1 MNIIHAADIHLDMPL
16 SSLPPEKASVRREER
31 RKSFSSII
39 DYTLKSG
46 ADALIISGDLFDS
59 PSPSEG
65 TLRFCANEFNRLS
78 GIPVFISLGNHDY
91 GVRESY
97 FPGNV
102 HIFPAAFKTYD
113 CGAFSVSGAS
123 FSREECVIPLL
134 PPENDGK
141 IHILAVHGDLTPSSP
156 YNPMDKDLLSSLGY
170 DYVALGHIHTYN
182 RYKQLVYPGCHDG
195 GGFDETGEK
204 GFVSC
209 DISKGSLDVSFIPS
223 SSRIYERLDFDIS
236 SLASSSQIVCALS
249 PKLCGGIYDVSLIGR
264 RCASFTPNTAF
275 IQSELSGRAFY
286 LKITD
291 KSKSSVNLSDNILV
305 KLCSEYLA
313 EKCSGEEY
321 DMSLD
326 FVVRALLGEEI
337 DL

>member
-1 MNIIHAADIHLDMPL
+1 MKLIHASDIHLDMPL

-31 RKSFSSII
+31 RKSFSAII
-39 DYTLKSG
+39 DYTLQCD
-46 ADALIISGDLFDS
+46 ADALIIAGDLFDS
-59 PSPSEG
+59 PFPSESA
-65 TLRFCANEFNRLS
+65 LRFCANEFNRLS

-91 GVRESY
+91 GVQKSY

-102 HIFPAAFKTYD
+102 HIFPAVFKTYD
-113 CGAFSVSGAS
+113 CGGFTVSGAS
-123 FSREECVIPLL
+123 FSREECVIPLS

-141 IHILAVHGDLTPSSP
+141 IHILAVHGDLNPSSR
-156 YNPMDKDLLSSLGY
+156 YNPMDKDFLASLGY
-170 DYVALGHIHTYN
+170 DYVALGHVHTYN
-182 RYKQLVYPGCHDG
+182 RYKQLIYPGCHDG

-209 DISKGSLDVSFIPS
+209 DISKDSLNVSFIPS
-223 SSRIYERLDFDIS
+223 SSRIYESFDFDIS
-236 SLASSSQIVCALS
+236 SLTSSSQIVHALS
-249 PKLCGGIYDVSLIGR
+249 QKLCGGIYDISLTGR

-275 IQSELSGRAFY
+275 IQKELSQHAFH
-286 LKITD
+286 LRITD

-321 DMSLD
+321 DMSFD